1 MPMNG
6 KKLALVFGAVLAALL
21 AARGPLFAAPLP
33 QENVVLITFPNSGAT
48 VSGVVQILGSVA
60 HPNFDRYSI
69 YYAPGPAATAT
80 SQWQPLILDV
90 RQQVINGV
98 LAQWDTTA
106 IAEDGSPLVPNGVY
120 HMVLIRYREGDVTD
134 SFFVNNIIV
143 QNEMATP
150 TPTPTEEAVEI
161 PTPGA
166 ETPTP
171 VPVEMPPTATP
182 RPSPTPRPGATPTAP
197 TGGGTGGRTS
207 ALDGAQI
214 VGAFLRGAR
223 ITLLLFGLWG
233 LYLLAKILLRYY
245 LRTRREGTLSQR
257 IRR

>member
-1 MPMNG
+1 MPMERR
-6 KKLALVFGAVLAALL
+6 KLALIWGSLLVTLL
-21 AARGPLFAAPLP
+21 AAGGHLKAAPLP
-33 QENVVLITFPNSGAT
+33 QENVVIITFPTNGAT

-90 RQQVINGV
+90 RQQVLNGV

-106 IAEDGSPLVPNGVY
+106 LAEDGSPLVPNGVY

-134 SFFVNNIIV
+134 SFFVNNITV
-143 QNEMATP
+143 LNEAATP

-161 PTPGA
+161 PTPEPG
-166 ETPTP
+166 TPTP
-171 VPVEMPPTATP
+171 VPVEMPPTPTP

-197 TGGGTGGRTS
+197 AGGGTGRGTS
-207 ALDGAQI
+207 ALDGGQI
-214 VGAFLRGAR
+214 LGAFLRGAR
-223 ITLLLFGLWG
+223 TTLLLFGLWG
-233 LYLLAKILLRYY
+233 LYLLGKALFRYY
-245 LRTRREGTLSQR
+245 LRTRGRPQR
-257 IRR
+257 PGLR

>member
-1 MPMNG
+1 MRIDRR
-6 KKLALVFGAVLAALL
+6 KLAPIFGTVLLILLTAGGPLAA
-21 AARGPLFAAPLP
+21 APPP
-33 QENVVLITFPNSGAT
+33 QENVVIITFPQSGAT
-48 VSGVVQILGSVA
+48 ISGVVQILGSVA

-80 SQWQPLILDV
+80 SQWQPLVLDV
-90 RQQVINGV
+90 RQQVVNGV

-134 SFFVNNIIV
+134 SFFVNNITV
-143 QNEMATP
+143 LNELATP
-150 TPTPTEEAVEI
+150 TPTPTPEEAAI
-161 PTPGA
+161 PTPAGP

-197 TGGGTGGRTS
+197 AARSGGGLT
-207 ALDGAQI
+207 LDGAQI
-214 VGAFLRGAR
+214 AGAFLRGAR
-223 ITLLLFGLWG
+223 TTLLLFGAWG
-233 LYLLAKILLRYY
+233 LYLLVKTLFRYY
-245 LRTRREGTLSQR
+245 LRTRRAGFSA
-257 IRR
+257 RRTRR

>member
-1 MPMNG
+1 MPMDRR
-6 KKLALVFGAVLAALL
+6 KLALILGSLLVTYLAAGGNLM
-21 AARGPLFAAPLP
+21 AAPPP
-33 QENVVLITFPNSGAT
+33 QENVVIITFPTNGAT

-80 SQWQPLILDV
+80 SQWQPLVLDV

-98 LAQWDTTA
+98 LAEWDTTA
-106 IAEDGSPLVPNGVY
+106 LAEDGSPLIPNGVY

-134 SFFVNNIIV
+134 SFFVNNITV
-143 QNEMATP
+143 LNESVTP
-150 TPTPTEEAVEI
+150 TPTPTEEAAEI
-161 PTPGA
+161 PTPGP

-197 TGGGTGGRTS
+197 AGGKTGGGTS

-214 VGAFLRGAR
+214 LSAFMRGAR

-233 LYLLAKILLRYY
+233 LYLLVKTLFRYY
-245 LRTRREGTLSQR
+245 LRTRGKPQR
-257 IRR
+257 PGLR

>member
-1 MPMNG
+1 MNRRT
-6 KKLALVFGAVLAALL
+6 LALILGSLLVTSLATGGNLT
-21 AARGPLFAAPLP
+21 AAPPP
-33 QENVVLITFPNSGAT
+33 QENVVVITFPTNGAT

-80 SQWQPLILDV
+80 SQWQPLVLDV
-90 RQQVINGV
+90 RQPVINGV

-106 IAEDGSPLVPNGVY
+106 MAEDGSPLIPNGIY
-120 HMVLIRYREGDVTD
+120 HIVLIRYREGDVTD
-134 SFFVNNIIV
+134 SFFVNNITV
-143 QNEMATP
+143 LNELATP

-161 PTPGA
+161 PTPGL

-197 TGGGTGGRTS
+197 TGGGTGRGTS
-207 ALDGAQI
+207 ALDGTQI
-214 VGAFLRGAR
+214 LSAFMRGAR
-223 ITLLLFGLWG
+223 ITLIGFGAWG
-233 LYLLAKILLRYY
+233 TYLLVKALVRYY
-245 LRTRREGTLSQR
+245 LRTRGRPQR
-257 IRR
+257 LGSR

>member
-1 MPMNG
+1 MNG
-6 KKLALVFGAVLAALL
+6 KKLALMLGAVLLTLL
-21 AARGPLFAAPLP
+21 AAGGPLAAAPLP
-33 QENVVLITFPNSGAT
+33 QENVVIITFPTNGAT
-48 VSGVVQILGSVA
+48 VGGVVQILGSVA

-98 LAQWDTTA
+98 LAEWDTTA
-106 IAEDGSPLVPNGVY
+106 IAEDGSPLIPNGVY

-134 SFFVNNIIV
+134 SFFVNNITV
-143 QNEMATP
+143 LNESVTP
-150 TPTPTEEAVEI
+150 TPTPTEEAPEI

-182 RPSPTPRPGATPTAP
+182 RPSPTPRPGTTPTAP
-197 TGGGTGGRTS
+197 TGGGRGGGVS

-214 VGAFLRGAR
+214 LSAFLRGAR
-223 ITLLLFGLWG
+223 ITLFLFGVWG
-233 LYLLAKILLRYY
+233 LYLLAKTLFRYY
-245 LRTRREGTLSQR
+245 LRARREGFSPQR
-257 IRR
+257 TRR

>member
-1 MPMNG
+1 MNG
-6 KKLALVFGAVLAALL
+6 KKWALALGAVLLALL
-21 AARGPLFAAPLP
+21 VVRGPLGAAPLP
-33 QENVVLITFPNSGAT
+33 QENVVIITFPTNGAT

-80 SQWQPLILDV
+80 SQWQPLVLDV

-106 IAEDGSPLVPNGVY
+106 IAEDGSPLIPNGVY

-134 SFFVNNIIV
+134 SFFVNNITV
-143 QNEMATP
+143 QNEAVTP
-150 TPTPTEEAVEI
+150 TPTPTEEAAEI
-161 PTPGA
+161 PTPGP

-182 RPSPTPRPGATPTAP
+182 RPSPTPRPEVTPTAP
-197 TGGGTGGRTS
+197 TGGGGTS

-214 VGAFLRGAR
+214 LGAFMRGAR
-223 ITLLLFGLWG
+223 ITLLFFGIWG
-233 LYLLAKILLRYY
+233 LYLLVKILLRYY
-245 LRTRREGTLSQR
+245 LRTRRGNFSLQR
-257 IRR
+257 TRR

>member
-1 MPMNG
+1 MDRR
-6 KKLALVFGAVLAALL
+6 KLALILGSLLVTYLAAGGHLT
-21 AARGPLFAAPLP
+21 AAPPP
-33 QENVVLITFPNSGAT
+33 QENVVIITFPQSGVT

-80 SQWQPLILDV
+80 SQWQPLVLDV

-98 LAQWDTTA
+98 LAEWDTTA
-106 IAEDGSPLVPNGVY
+106 IAEDGSPLIPNGVY

-143 QNEMATP
+143 QNELVTP
-150 TPTPTEEAVEI
+150 TPTPTEEAVEM

-166 ETPTP
+166 ETPTS

-182 RPSPTPRPGATPTAP
+182 RPTPTPRPQVTPTAP
-197 TGGGTGGRTS
+197 AGGGTVG
-207 ALDGAQI
+207 LDGALMMS
-214 VGAFLRGAR
+214 AFLRGAR

-233 LYLLAKILLRYY
+233 LYLLVKALFRYY
-245 LRTRREGTLSQR
+245 LRTRRKPQR
-257 IRR
+257 PGLR

>member
-1 MPMNG
+1 MNG
-6 KKLALVFGAVLAALL
+6 KKLALVLGAVLLTLL
-21 AARGPLFAAPLP
+21 AAGEPLAAAPLP
-33 QENVVLITFPNSGAT
+33 QENVVIITFPTNGAT

-80 SQWQPLILDV
+80 SQWQPLVLDV
-90 RQQVINGV
+90 RRQVINGV

-106 IAEDGSPLVPNGVY
+106 IAEDGTPLVPNGVY
-120 HMVLIRYREGDVTD
+120 HMVLIRYRDGDVTD
-134 SFFVNNIIV
+134 SFFVNNITV
-143 QNEMATP
+143 QNELAPP
-150 TPTPTEEAVEI
+150 TSTPTEEVAEI

-197 TGGGTGGRTS
+197 TGGRGGGGAS
-207 ALDGAQI
+207 ALDGTQI
-214 VGAFLRGAR
+214 LRAFLRGAR
-223 ITLLLFGLWG
+223 ITLLLFGIWG
-233 LYLLAKILLRYY
+233 LYLLAKTLFRYY
-245 LRTRREGTLSQR
+245 LRTRREGFPAPKP
-257 IRR
+257 RR

>member
-1 MPMNG
+1 MQMRRRG
-6 KKLALVFGAVLAALL
+6 KLALVLASFLVAY
-21 AARGPLFAAPLP
+21 AAASGYLTAAPPP
-33 QENVVLITFPNSGAT
+33 QENVVIITFPQSGAT

-80 SQWQPLILDV
+80 SQWQPLVLDV

-98 LAQWDTTA
+98 LAEWDTTA
-106 IAEDGSPLVPNGVY
+106 IAEDGSPLIPNGVY
-120 HMVLIRYREGDVTD
+120 HMVLIRYRDGDVTD
-134 SFFVNNIIV
+134 SFFVNNIVV
-143 QNEMATP
+143 QNELVTP
-150 TPTPTEEAVEI
+150 TPTPTEEAAEI

-182 RPSPTPRPGATPTAP
+182 RPTPTPRPQVTPTAP
-197 TGGGTGGRTS
+197 AGGGTSG
-207 ALDGAQI
+207 LDGALMMS
-214 VGAFLRGAR
+214 AFLRGAR

-233 LYLLAKILLRYY
+233 LYLLVKTLFRYY
-245 LRTRREGTLSQR
+245 LRNRGRSQR
-257 IRR
+257 PGLR

>member
-1 MPMNG
+1 MPMQRRG
-6 KKLALVFGAVLAALL
+6 KLALVLVSFLL
-21 AARGPLFAAPLP
+21 AWAAAGGHLTAAPPP
-33 QENVVLITFPNSGAT
+33 QENVVIITFPQSGAT
-48 VSGVVQILGSVA
+48 IGGVVQIMGSVA

-80 SQWQPLILDV
+80 SQWQPLVLDV

-106 IAEDGSPLVPNGVY
+106 IAEDGSPIIPNGVY

-134 SFFVNNIIV
+134 SFFVNNITV
-143 QNEMATP
+143 LNELAMP
-150 TPTPTEEAVEI
+150 TLTPTEEAAEI

-166 ETPTP
+166 EAPTP

-182 RPSPTPRPGATPTAP
+182 RPTPTPRPGATPTAP
-197 TGGGTGGRTS
+197 ADRGISG
-207 ALDGAQI
+207 LDGALMMS
-214 VGAFLRGAR
+214 AFLRGAR

-233 LYLLAKILLRYY
+233 LYLLVKALFRYY
-245 LRTRREGTLSQR
+245 LRTRRKPQR
-257 IRR
+257 PGLR

>member
-1 MPMNG
+1 MPRQQRG
-6 KKLALVFGAVLAALL
+6 KLALVLVSFLVTFVAAGGRLT
-21 AARGPLFAAPLP
+21 AAPPP
-33 QENVVLITFPNSGAT
+33 QENVVIITFPQSGAT

-60 HPNFDRYSI
+60 HPSFDRYSI

-80 SQWQPLILDV
+80 SQWQPLVLDV

-106 IAEDGSPLVPNGVY
+106 IAEDGSPIIPNGVY

-134 SFFVNNIIV
+134 SFFVNNITV
-143 QNEMATP
+143 LNELVTP
-150 TPTPTEEAVEI
+150 TPTPTEEAAEI

-182 RPSPTPRPGATPTAP
+182 RPTPTPRPGTTPTAP
-197 TGGGTGGRTS
+197 TGGRTS
-207 ALDGAQI
+207 GLDSALMLS
-214 VGAFLRGAR
+214 AFLRGAR

-233 LYLLAKILLRYY
+233 LYLLVKALLRYY
-245 LRTRREGTLSQR
+245 LRTRRKPQR
-257 IRR
+257 RGLR